1 MKNTYNKKT
10 SNSVS
15 NIQNMSHPNMLV
27 DDHNTSLFLSTDVP
41 SHMRKMVNSWCL
53 ATRKWGS
60 CSREAEV
67 RIRDV
72 VSYLN
77 QNINQD
83 ITLFELSPNIMK
95 FYTRM
100 CEQIKTFK
108 TDLQIRHEA
117 PEFVYNSGNLINN
130 QDRMRIRMFIGTI
143 ETNETIQKEIH
154 TNSEHLLDSS
164 MNRQVPIDVVRYI
177 IGFICPNV

>member
-10 SNSVS
+10 SNSVF

-27 DDHNTSLFLSTDVP
+27 DDHNTPLFLSNDVP
-41 SHMRKMVNSWCL
+41 SRMRKMVNSWCI
-53 ATRKWGS
+53 ATRKWGG

-83 ITLFELSPNIMK
+83 VTLFELSPKIIK
-95 FYTRM
+95 FYTTYRA
-100 CEQIKTFK
+100 E
-108 TDLQIRHEA
+108 
-117 PEFVYNSGNLINN
+117 
-130 QDRMRIRMFIGTI
+130 
-143 ETNETIQKEIH
+143 
-154 TNSEHLLDSS
+154 
-164 MNRQVPIDVVRYI
+164 
-177 IGFICPNV
+177 

>member
-1 MKNTYNKKT
+1 M
-10 SNSVS
+10 S

-27 DDHNTSLFLSTDVP
+27 DNHTSPLFLSNDVP
-41 SHMRKMVNSWCL
+41 SSMRRMVHSWSS
-53 ATRKWGS
+53 ATRKWGG

-83 ITLFELSPNIMK
+83 VTLFELSPIIIK

-100 CEQIKTFK
+100 CEQIKSFK
-108 TDLQIRHEA
+108 KDLQIRHDN
-117 PEFVYNSGNLINN
+117 PEFVYSSGTPI
-130 QDRMRIRMFIGTI
+130 QDHDRMRIRMFIGTLK
-143 ETNETIQKEIH
+143 TNETIQKEIH
-154 TNSEHLLDSS
+154 TNSEHVLDSS
-164 MNRQVPIDVVRYI
+164 MNRQLPIELVRYI
-177 IGFICPNV
+177 ITFIQCT

>member
-10 SNSVS
+10 SNSVF
-15 NIQNMSHPNMLV
+15 NIQHMSHPNMLY
-27 DDHNTSLFLSTDVP
+27 DDHNTPLFLSNDVP
-41 SHMRKMVNSWCL
+41 SRMRKMVHSWSC
-53 ATRKWGS
+53 ATRKWGG

-77 QNINQD
+77 QNINHD
-83 ITLFELSPNIMK
+83 VTLFELSPRIIK

-100 CEQIKTFK
+100 CEQIKSFK
-108 TDLQIRHEA
+108 KDLQIRHDN
-117 PEFVYNSGNLINN
+117 PEFVYNSGTLI
-130 QDRMRIRMFIGTI
+130 QDHDRMRIRMFIGTLK
-143 ETNETIQKEIH
+143 TNETIQKEIH
-154 TNSEHLLDSS
+154 TNSEVLLDSS

>member
-10 SNSVS
+10 SNSVF

-27 DDHNTSLFLSTDVP
+27 DDYNTPLFLSNDVP
-41 SHMRKMVNSWCL
+41 SRMRKMVNSWCS
-53 ATRKWGS
+53 ATRKWGG

-67 RIRDV
+67 RIIDV

-83 ITLFELSPNIMK
+83 VTFFELSPRMIK

-100 CEQIKTFK
+100 CEQIKSFK
-108 TDLQIRHEA
+108 KDLQIRHDN
-117 PEFVYNSGNLINN
+117 PEFVYSSGTPIHDR
-130 QDRMRIRMFIGTI
+130 DRMRIRMFIGTL

-154 TNSEHLLDSS
+154 ANSEYIVDSS
-164 MNRQVPIDVVRYI
+164 MNRQLPIDLVRYI
-177 IGFICPNV
+177 IGFILY